1 LTFERQASLR
11 LDETIFLLRPAIG
24 RLGSVKLTEIGRRS
38 YVPSAGAAPHE
49 RVLERVASFR
59 QLGALLAIGMPGSAP
74 R

>member
-38 YVPSAGAAPHE
+38 YVPSAGAAPLE

-59 QLGALLAIGMPGSAP
+59 PLGALGAIEVTRSAS